1 MFQSYTPR
9 GAGRGQGAGG
19 CGDVS
24 VLQPVRG
31 WQSPGAVVMF
41 QCFSLCWAAGG
52 LREAG
57 NVDVSVLRPVRWG
70 SRAELGDYG
79 GQRMESSMFR
89 CWSHSAAGMGEHQF
103 CIVTALAQV

>member
-1 MFQSYTPR
+1 MLEAAECDVSELHPPR
-9 GAGRGQGAGG
+9 GWQGQGAGG

-24 VLQPVRG
+24 VFQPVLG
-31 WQSPGAVVMF
+31 WGTE
-41 QCFSLCWAAGG
+41 G
-52 LREAG
+52 AG

-79 GQRMESSMFR
+79 GQRMGSSMFR
-89 CWSHSAAGMGEHQF
+89 CWSHSAAGMGEHQC